1 MPVFPNTDQTPS
13 EFGMN
18 SKWIAVSFSVAT
30 LVLSGCA
37 SMNGDQCLTS
47 DWQAIG
53 FEDGSRGYS
62 ASRLGNHRK
71 ACAKHGVTPDF
82 EAYQAGHDKGL
93 NTYCQPSRGFSLG
106 NNGGT
111 YNGVCS
117 AHREGDFIDAF
128 NTGHKLYSL
137 RSRVNTANS
146 QIQRKRQHL
155 ASNAELMTD
164 KEVAL
169 ISPDTSIEG
178 RIRIIADLK
187 DISEENGQLE
197 AEIDQLIDDR
207 ARHELELSSY
217 EALIADAGY

>member
-1 MPVFPNTDQTPS
+1 
-13 EFGMN
+13 MN
-18 SKWIAVSFSVAT
+18 SKWVVLSFSLAT
-30 LVLSGCA
+30 LALSGCA

-93 NTYCQPSRGFSLG
+93 GTFCQPSRGFSLG
-106 NNGGT
+106 NNGGS
-111 YNGVCS
+111 YNGVCA

-137 RSRVNTANS
+137 RSQVNYTSS
-146 QIQRKRQHL
+146 QIERKRKQL
-155 ASNAELMTD
+155 DSNEELMKD
-164 KEVAL
+164 KEIAL
-169 ISPDTSIEG
+169 ISPDTTIEG
-178 RIRIIADLK
+178 RIRIVADLK
-187 DISEENGQLE
+187 DISEENGQLD

-207 ARHELELSSY
+207 ARHELELASY
-217 EALIADAGY
+217 QALIADSGY